1 MAILDVEMSAGEKIT
16 AESGAMVY
24 MKGNFELKTRT
35 REGGLF
41 KKLKVTAL
49 GGESFFVND
58 YVAQD
63 DCNIGLTGPPLGDII
78 HLDVRPGSGYIVQ
91 SGSYVATTQGI
102 LLDTQ
107 WQGFTK
113 GLFGNEFFMLKATGQ
128 RDMFLNAYDGIIR
141 KDLGAGE
148 KLTVTYRVNKV
159 EGMKT
164 TLLGGEGLATEVTG
178 PGSTYFQTKNIREF
192 IDLLGI
198 NQRSETTSSSNRSF
212 CGFRIG

>member
-1 MAILDVEMSAGEKIT
+1 
-16 AESGAMVY
+16 
-24 MKGNFELKTRT
+24 
-35 REGGLF
+35 
-41 KKLKVTAL
+41 
-49 GGESFFVND
+49 
-58 YVAQD
+58 
-63 DCNIGLTGPPLGDII
+63 
-78 HLDVRPGSGYIVQ
+78 
-91 SGSYVATTQGI
+91 
-102 LLDTQ
+102 
-107 WQGFTK
+107 
-113 GLFGNEFFMLKATGQ
+113 MLKATGQ

>member
-1 MAILDVEMSAGEKIT
+1 MAILDVEMNAGEKIT

-78 HLDVRPGSGYIVQ
+78 HLDVRPAADISCN
-91 SGSYVATTQGI
+91 
-102 LLDTQ
+102 LDLTLQ
-107 WQGFTK
+107 QP
-113 GLFGNEFFMLKATGQ
+113 KA
-128 RDMFLNAYDGIIR
+128 Y
-141 KDLGAGE
+141 
-148 KLTVTYRVNKV
+148 Y
-159 EGMKT
+159 
-164 TLLGGEGLATEVTG
+164 
-178 PGSTYFQTKNIREF
+178 
-192 IDLLGI
+192 
-198 NQRSETTSSSNRSF
+198 
-212 CGFRIG
+212 